1 MFKLFLKND
10 KGEAY
15 VGEATK
21 IVIAIVLGAA
31 LLTGCILIFNKVIL
45 PTVEYA
51 METCFELSDES
62 VEKVKESGQYKSFTD
77 YLSALVREEVGALS
91 DEELRETCDDI
102 NNNYPECAPPGGLT
116 PTNIQNGETYLCV
129 AYSLNEGVTYQE
141 AYNMTKTKEGRA
153 ILMEYVGYE
162 GN

>member
-1 MFKLFLKND
+1 MFKLFLNNE

-31 LLTGCILIFNKVIL
+31 LLTGCIFIFNKVIL
-45 PTVEYA
+45 PTVEEA
-51 METCFELSDES
+51 IEICFELSDES

-77 YLSALVREEVGALS
+77 YLSALVREEVGALTA
-91 DEELRETCDDI
+91 EEIQATCDDI
-102 NNNYPECAPPGGLT
+102 NDNYPECAPPGGLT